1 MCVCVCDLCVFADP
15 LKAGQTFYVVSTKW
29 WEAWARYLQLDSEVV
44 RSHASHVVN
53 MQHQTGK
60 LSRFV
65 SLGGAPAL
73 SRSPSTNSGDGTTRQ
88 RKNSADQKMK
98 RILLERRQSKLHDI
112 QAEKIKRSSTKATTD
127 KYLLAK
133 LKDDAQS
140 GRNTPVGT
148 PNAAPATPAV
158 TGSGSAPSAL
168 SLAKMGTPNIGPK
181 SASDDNV
188 GNRSRSVSAAPSD
201 AEGESSSDGVS
212 RCIALCLLVY

>member
-1 MCVCVCDLCVFADP
+1 VCVCVCDLCVFADP

-140 GRNTPVGT
+140 GT
-148 PNAAPATPAV
+148 
-158 TGSGSAPSAL
+158 GSAPSAL

-201 AEGESSSDGVS
+201 ADGESSSDGVS